1 MSQEFDEPIQT
12 GVKKSGGK
20 KKKPMSRRTKYI
32 WAAAIGIP
40 LIAFIVYVWSGLPS
54 LEELENPKSQL
65 ASKVYSIDGEI
76 IGQFFIENRIETDI
90 DSLPAHVVQALIATE
105 DRKFYDHWGVD
116 VDRIFKA
123 ILKNVFTLSRSGG
136 GASTITQQLSKNLYN
151 LRSSNENFIGT
162 GIRKIREW
170 ITAIQIERTFTKREI
185 LEMYLNVSYFG
196 KSAYG
201 VESAAK
207 VYFNKRGR
215 DLTLSESALL
225 IGLLKSSVVYDPE
238 RHLDRAIV
246 RRNVVLK
253 NMVDAGFINEN
264 LYDQVKNEPI
274 TLARGH
280 KVKMRGDAPNFIEYI
295 RQQMESIA
303 EKHGYDL
310 YRDGLSIYTTL
321 DSRMQIIANKVAA
334 EHLKEYQEIFYKNWK
349 WDSNKDAFATI
360 IDKAIKNSQ
369 EYRDAAEGKKIEIY
383 AKLKMNPRFV
393 DSVKTAATTI
403 QVGFVVIDP
412 TNGQIRALVG
422 AANQDFS
429 YGLNHVTQIRRQ
441 PGSSFKPFVYTVA
454 MDNGYFPA
462 YSLPNQKFSYNGWS
476 PSNSDGEYGGNM
488 TLREALA
495 KSVNVIAGRLTI
507 SDIAP
512 PSEVIKYAH
521 KMGIK
526 SDLNPYPSIAL
537 GTSEVTPL
545 ELATG
550 FSTIASGGVYHSPV
564 SIIRVEDRNGI
575 VLEEFRGESY
585 EAVSKSTA
593 ALVTS
598 MMEDVLNYGTGASA
612 RKFFHR
618 PAAGKTGTTQ
628 DFADAWF
635 SGFTPQLVGTV
646 WVGFDDRRIRFNGWY
661 GQGARA
667 ALPIW
672 AKFMA
677 EVYDKLKLPMKY
689 FDLPEGVTSVEF
701 CKESIERGDARVANA
716 NCPNKVS
723 DLVKSDKIPENCN
736 IHGGGR
742 SAPRKDDS
750 RW

>member
-1 MSQEFDEPIQT
+1 MAKETEESAHYSSARGPAA
-12 GVKKSGGK
+12 K
-20 KKKPMSRRTKYI
+20 KKYDRKKRLYTI
-32 WAAAIGIP
+32 AAAVGIP
-40 LIAFIVYVWSGLPS
+40 LLAFIIFVYSGLPS
-54 LEELENPKSQL
+54 LAELENPKSQL

-76 IGQFFIENRIETDI
+76 IGQFFIENRIETTL
-90 DSLPAHVVQALIATE
+90 DSLPAHLVQALIATE

-116 VDRIFKA
+116 LDRFVKA
-123 ILKNVFTLSRSGG
+123 MLKNVFTFSHE
-136 GASTITQQLSKNLYN
+136 GASTITQQLAKNLYN
-151 LRSSNENFIGT
+151 LKSSNEGYFSVGV
-162 GIRKIREW
+162 RKIREW

-207 VYFNKRGR
+207 IYFNKRGR
-215 DLTLSESALL
+215 DLTLNESALL
-225 IGLLKSSVVYDPE
+225 IALLKSSVVYDPE
-238 RHLDRAIV
+238 RHLEKALN
-246 RRNVVLK
+246 RRNIVLK
-253 NMVDAGFINEN
+253 NMTEAGFINDN
-264 LYDQVKNEPI
+264 LYQQLKNEPI
-274 TLARGH
+274 ALARGH
-280 KVKMRGDAPNFIEYI
+280 RVKMRGDAPHFIEYI
-295 RQQMESIA
+295 RQQMETIA

-321 DSRMQIIANKVAA
+321 DSRMQLIANKVSA
-334 EHLKEYQEIFYKNWK
+334 EHLKEYQQIFYKNWK
-349 WDSNKDAFATI
+349 WESNKDALASVVE
-360 IDKAIKNSQ
+360 KAIKGSP
-369 EYRDAAEGKKIEIY
+369 EYHDAETEGKRQEIFY
-383 AKLKMNPRFV
+383 RLQNNPHFV
-393 DSVKTAATTI
+393 DSIKTASSTI
-403 QVGFVVIDP
+403 QVGFIVMDP
-412 TNGQIRALVG
+412 ANGQIRALVG
-422 AANQDFS
+422 GANQDFS
-429 YGLNHVTQIRRQ
+429 YGLNHVTQIKRQ

-462 YSLPNQKFSYNGWS
+462 YSLPNQKFNYNGWS

-488 TLREALA
+488 TLREGLA

-512 PSEVIKYAH
+512 PSQVIKYA
-521 KMGIK
+521 KRMGVK
-526 SDLNPYPSIAL
+526 SELSAFPSIAL
-537 GTSEVTPL
+537 GTSEISPL
-545 ELATG
+545 DLATG
-550 FSTIASGGVYHSPV
+550 FSTLASGGIYHSPV

-575 VLEEFRGESY
+575 VLEEFKGESY
-585 EAVSKSTA
+585 EAISRSTA

-598 MMEDVLNYGTGASA
+598 MMEDVLNYGTGGSA

-677 EVYDKLKLPMKY
+677 EVYDKLKLPLKY

-701 CKESIERGDARVANA
+701 CKESIDRGDARIANA
-716 NCPNKVS
+716 SCPVKVT
-723 DLVKSDKIPENCN
+723 DIVKSDKMPENCN
-736 IHGGGR
+736 IHGGGK
-742 SAPRKDDS
+742 AARKEDS